1 MFLGYSAAPPALGL
15 VYWHHNAA
23 GVFVVSGVVVALSA
37 ALVAGLRLSRR
48 AFP

>member
-15 VYWHHNAA
+15 VYRQHNAA
-23 GVFVVSGVVVALSA
+23 GVFVMSGVVVAFSP